1 MVFKRRT
8 APSAGQ
14 KLRRLF
20 YPRGGWWRAA
30 GYVLHRLRRLPDAP
44 ERIAI
49 GVGAGVFA
57 SFTPLF
63 GFHFFLAAMVAWMF
77 RGNIFAS
84 LLSTFFGNPV
94 TFPIIVVSSIE
105 LGSLLLGL
113 ERTMNAADVMKAF
126 GAASAEVTANLG
138 AIFSDKPVYW
148 GHFLRFLYQVFFPY
162 LLGGIILGAIAGV
175 IGYMASLPLIRAYQ
189 ARRRARLQTRFEQAR
204 RQDADHV
211 THTGRADRPP
221 GAENPD

>member
-8 APSAGQ
+8 APSTGQ
-14 KLRRLF
+14 KLRSLV

-44 ERIAI
+44 ERIAV
-49 GVGAGVFA
+49 GVGAGIFA

-63 GFHFFLAAMVAWMF
+63 GFHFFLAATVAWIF

-113 ERTMNAADVMKAF
+113 DRTMTAPEVMKAF

-138 AIFSDKPVYW
+138 ALISDKPVYW
-148 GHFLRFLYQVFFPY
+148 GHFLRFLYQVFLPY
-162 LLGGIILGAIAGV
+162 LLGGVILGTVVGV
-175 IGYMASLPLIRAYQ
+175 IGYFASLPVIRAYQ
-189 ARRRARLQTRFEQAR
+189 ARRRARLRARFELAR
-204 RQDADHV
+204 RQDAA
-211 THTGRADRPP
+211 RA
-221 GAENPD
+221 AEVAGKTEKPD

>member
-14 KLRRLF
+14 KLRSIF

-44 ERIAI
+44 ERIAV
-49 GVGAGVFA
+49 GVGAGIFA

-63 GFHFFLAAMVAWMF
+63 GFHFLLAATVAWLF

-84 LLSTFFGNPV
+84 LLSTFFGNPI

-113 ERTMNAADVMKAF
+113 DRTMTAPEVMKAF
-126 GAASAEVTANLG
+126 AAASAEVTGNLG
-138 AIFSDKPVYW
+138 ALFGDRPVYW
-148 GHFLRFLYQVFFPY
+148 GHILRFLYQVFLPY
-162 LLGGIILGAIAGV
+162 LLGGVILGALMGVAGYV
-175 IGYMASLPLIRAYQ
+175 ASLPLIRAYQ
-189 ARRRARLQTRFEQAR
+189 ARRRQRLRARFELAR
-204 RQDADHV
+204 RQEAARAADA
-211 THTGRADRPP
+211 
-221 GAENPD
+221 AEGPEKPH